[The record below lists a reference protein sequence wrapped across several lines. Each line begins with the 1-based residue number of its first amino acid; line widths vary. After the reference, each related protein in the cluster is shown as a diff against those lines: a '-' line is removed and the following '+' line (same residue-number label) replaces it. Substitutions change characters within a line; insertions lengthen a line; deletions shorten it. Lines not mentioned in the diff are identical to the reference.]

1 MLNQKWTN
9 ESVENLYQS
18 PFLELMDKA
27 RSIHKQ
33 NFTTNEMELCTLANI
48 KVGACPEDCAYCT
61 QSGHYKTDIKRQK
74 LLDIDSVLAQATLA
88 KESGAQHFCMGAAWR
103 NPPEKDFPQVL
114 EMIKAVKAM
123 GLETCVT
130 LGMLNSEQAHALKEA
145 GLDFYNHN
153 LDTSPDYYEKIITT
167 HTYQDR
173 LNTLEHVRQAKIHV
187 CCGGIIGM
195 GESRQDRIGLLVQL
209 ANLPEPPT
217 SVPINKLIP
226 MEGTPLEKV
235 QIIDNFEFIR
245 TIAVARIILPKA
257 MIRLSAG
264 RDDMSDEMQAL
275 CFFAGANSIFFC
287 DKLLTANNPDSKR
300 DLQLLKTLGIKIKN
314 KPHQTNHHAN
324 I

>member
-1 MLNQKWTN
+1 MLTKQWTK
-9 ESVENLYQS
+9 ESVEKLYEQ
-18 PFLELMDKA
+18 PFLELIYHA
-27 RSIHKQ
+27 RTIHKQ
-33 NFTTNEMELCTLANI
+33 TFTTDEMELCTLANI
-48 KVGACPEDCAYCT
+48 KMGACPEDCAYCT
-61 QSGHYKTDIKRQK
+61 QSGHYKTGIKRQK
-74 LLDIDSVLAQATLA
+74 LLDVESVLSQASVA
-88 KESGAQHFCMGAAWR
+88 KENGAQRFCMGAAWR
-103 NPPEKDFPQVL
+103 NPPEKDFPHVL
-114 EMIKAVKAM
+114 EMIKSVKAM

-130 LGMLNSEQAHALKEA
+130 LGMLTGEQAYALKEA

-173 LNTLEHVRQAKIHV
+173 LNTLEHIRQANIQV

-195 GESRQDRIGLLVQL
+195 GESRDDRIALLVQL
-209 ANLPEPPT
+209 ANLPQPPS
-217 SVPINKLIP
+217 SVPINQFIP
-226 MEGTPLEKV
+226 MKGTPLEH
-235 QIIDNFEFIR
+235 IPPIDHFEFIR
-245 TIAVARIILPKA
+245 TIAAARIILPKA
-257 MIRLSAG
+257 MVRLSAG